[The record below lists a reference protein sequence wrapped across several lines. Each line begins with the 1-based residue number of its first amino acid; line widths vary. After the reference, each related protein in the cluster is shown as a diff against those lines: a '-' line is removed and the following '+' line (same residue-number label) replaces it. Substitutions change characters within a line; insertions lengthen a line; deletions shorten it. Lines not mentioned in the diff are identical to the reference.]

1 MPNADLPFQ
10 FPPRL
15 RALVRAREFSVIVLA
30 AGIGVLGGL
39 GVAVMAK
46 AVNWLHAVLFG
57 IAEGERLS
65 AVLAIEPWQ
74 ALIPALGGL
83 ALGLTFVLHKHWRPD
98 TPVDP
103 IEANALRGGRMSIRD
118 SIVVAA
124 QTVLSSGVGG
134 SVGLEAGYSQ
144 LGSGLASWIGRMFH
158 LRRND
163 LRLLVGCGAAG
174 AIAAAFA
181 SPLGG
186 AFYAFELII
195 GTYSVSSL
203 APVMFASMNGYLVG
217 QALVPTWLGIRADS
231 LDPVTLRDLILAS
244 ALGVFA
250 AAFGILLMRGV
261 ELWERLLTVLRIPAT
276 LRPAIGGLLVGGLA
290 LTSPQVLS
298 SGHGA
303 LHVTAIM
310 QMPLLAVGTILLF
323 KAAAS
328 IISLGSGFRGGLF
341 FASLLLGALGG
352 RLFAAAINLEWPHLF
367 LDPDIYAVLGLGALS
382 ASVVGAPLT
391 AVFIILENTGDYWLA
406 TSVLVAVVI
415 ATLLTRELFGYS
427 FATWRFHLRGETI
440 RGAADVGWIRD
451 LVVVRMMRTDV
462 QTVSKDISIAQFH
475 ELYPLG
481 STSRAVATDA
491 DNRYAGM
498 IVVAEAYGDLDPEIR
513 TVAPLLRHTDAV
525 LTAPMNIR
533 DAAAAFER
541 AEAEALAVV
550 DAERLTPPLFGFFC
564 IAT

>member
-1 MPNADLPFQ
+1 
-10 FPPRL
+10 
-15 RALVRAREFSVIVLA
+15 
-30 AGIGVLGGL
+30 
-39 GVAVMAK
+39 
-46 AVNWLHAVLFG
+46 
-57 IAEGERLS
+57 
-65 AVLAIEPWQ
+65 
-74 ALIPALGGL
+74 
-83 ALGLTFVLHKHWRPD
+83 
-98 TPVDP
+98 
-103 IEANALRGGRMSIRD
+103 
-118 SIVVAA
+118 
-124 QTVLSSGVGG
+124 
-134 SVGLEAGYSQ
+134 
-144 LGSGLASWIGRMFH
+144 
-158 LRRND
+158 
-163 LRLLVGCGAAG
+163 
-174 AIAAAFA
+174 
-181 SPLGG
+181 
-186 AFYAFELII
+186 
-195 GTYSVSSL
+195 
-203 APVMFASMNGYLVG
+203 
-217 QALVPTWLGIRADS
+217 
-231 LDPVTLRDLILAS
+231 
-244 ALGVFA
+244 
-250 AAFGILLMRGV
+250 
-261 ELWERLLTVLRIPAT
+261 LWERLLALLRVPPT

-440 RGAADVGWIRD
+440 RSAADVGWIRD

-462 QTVSKDISIAQFH
+462 QTVSKDISIAQFQ
-475 ELYPLG
+475 ELFPLG
-481 STSRAVATDA
+481 SASRAVATDA
-491 DNRYAGM
+491 DGNYAGM
-498 IVVAEAYGDLDPEIR
+498 VVVADAYGDLGPEIK
-513 TVAPLLRHTDAV
+513 TIAPLLRHTDAV

-533 DAAAAFER
+533 EAASMFER

-550 DAERLTPPLFGFFC
+550 DAERHVVGLLTEAYVLRRYAEESERRRREALGDR
-564 IAT
+564 